1 MNSQIQ
7 FALNNTS
14 RRESTNFKGKRD
26 LRSQAGFEMLANPS
40 SDYFTQRNV

>member
-1 MNSQIQ
+1 MNFQIQ

-14 RRESTNFKGKRD
+14 RRETINFKGERD

-40 SDYFTQRNV
+40 YGYFTQRKV